1 MARYFLFLAYNGS
14 GFHGWQD
21 QPDAVTVQ
29 RTVEHALGCLLPSA
43 VRLTGAG
50 RTDTGVHASYYVA
63 HFDSEQAG
71 LEDNQDFL
79 RHLNGILPRTVAVFG
94 VRRMSDT
101 AHARFDAVSR
111 TYRYAIMRVRCPF
124 ALSGWHHE
132 YRPLDV
138 PRMEEAC
145 RVLGDYTD
153 FTSFSKVH
161 TDVRT
166 FNCRIMD
173 AHFVSGDW
181 AQMVPMLHRYGPE
194 AGEAPAD
201 TPASVPLSGYPAL
214 IFEITADRFLRNMV
228 RAIMGTLLQVG
239 TGRCTPDD
247 VRCIIEAKDRCA
259 AGMSVPADGL
269 YLTDIRYP
277 YPVL

>member
-29 RTVEHALGCLLPSA
+29 RTVEHALGCLLPDA
-43 VRLTGAG
+43 GRLTGAG
-50 RTDTGVHASYYVA
+50 RTDTGVHASFYVA
-63 HFDSEQAG
+63 HFDTAQTG
-71 LEDNQDFL
+71 LESDAAFL

-94 VRRMSDT
+94 IRRMPDT

-111 TYRYAIMRVRCPF
+111 TYRYAIMRARCPF

-138 PRMEEAC
+138 PQMEEAC

-181 AQMVPMLHRYGPE
+181 SQTAPMLRRDRKEAGQPE
-194 AGEAPAD
+194 A
-201 TPASVPLSGYPAL
+201 VFSGYPTL
-214 IFEITADRFLRNMV
+214 VFEITADRFLRNMV

-247 VRCIIEAKDRCA
+247 VRRIIEAKDRCA

-277 YPVL
+277 YPLL